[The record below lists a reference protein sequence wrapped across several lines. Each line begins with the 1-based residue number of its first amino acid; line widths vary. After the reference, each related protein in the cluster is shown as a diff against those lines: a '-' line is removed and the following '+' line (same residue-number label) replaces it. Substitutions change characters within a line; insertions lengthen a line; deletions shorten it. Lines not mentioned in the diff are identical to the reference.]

1 MERTR
6 RPLEPQLLAL
16 DELGVKIDES
26 RLRLLAAWV
35 CQNASLM
42 VLDHTHNTS
51 RDGRPSSAI
60 RKTTGLLNNGT
71 AINDIE
77 IVETMKEIYLA
88 TAEYLTIYLGRAVTA
103 WNTTY
108 DAIGHMYLPG
118 DGASESHIDQKASAT
133 LFLETPNTGGQLW
146 IANNPH
152 AQNIEEIMDN
162 AVVLVPK
169 PAHIA
174 VFDGQ
179 VLPHFVC
186 GVDPGAVGRRLSIN
200 MSLED
205 GSDSN
210 GIIEYGYFAAHSAP
224 GR

>member
-1 MERTR
+1 MEEIH
-6 RPLEPQLLAL
+6 RPHEPELLAL
-16 DELGVKIDES
+16 DELGVKIDDR
-26 RLRLLAAWV
+26 RLSLLAAWV

-71 AINDIE
+71 ATSDVE
-77 IVETMKEIYLA
+77 IVQTMKEIYLA
-88 TAEYLTIYLGRAVTA
+88 TAEYLTAYLGRAVTA

-118 DGASESHIDQKASAT
+118 DGTSESHVDQKASAT
-133 LFLETPNTGGQLW
+133 LFLEAPNTGGQLW
-146 IANNPH
+146 IANNPC
-152 AQNIEEIMDN
+152 AQTIEEIMDD
-162 AVVLVPK
+162 AVVLEPE
-169 PAHIA
+169 PAYIA

-179 VLPHFVC
+179 VLPHFVY
-186 GVDPGAVGRRLSIN
+186 GVDAGAVGRRLSIN

-210 GIIEYGYFAAHSAP
+210 GIIEYGYFAACSTP
-224 GR
+224 SQ